1 MWISQRLRVHLPN
14 QGHVTTATY
23 IRARYMT
30 PKHIRNDHAKAFIH
44 VAIIVSSRR
53 SLGGQGYFM
62 LLFFFLKKPCSGSHC
77 NGPVSICCARNSA
90 HVVHMLDIIA
100 FYTCALVDMQLFHL
114 PKTLQKQI
122 NFLYKHYKGWCHDN
136 FSTPI
141 HKLLC
146 AVRWCGVSC
155 IIRSTSCDS
164 MLQTGS

>member
-114 PKTLQKQI
+114 PKTLQSKSI
-122 NFLYKHYKGWCHDN
+122 
-136 FSTPI
+136 
-141 HKLLC
+141 
-146 AVRWCGVSC
+146 SC
-155 IIRSTSCDS
+155 ISTIKGDVMTIFPHQFTNSCVLS
-164 MLQTGS
+164 GGVVSAV